1 MIPVTKRETTWS
13 QINTSLTTES
23 TCETAER
30 TLGSERWSGVCSRRK
45 QRWLCINT
53 NEVLCQPI
61 VVCCVVKWHFYKL
74 ASFPVDMT
82 ATMGN
87 FWTSTSVTPTVARRP
102 ISDGPMWV
110 PFASTHSP
118 RLMSWPIGLET
129 EREREREREDGWR
142 MHRAVNVCMFPA
154 VYCEI

>member
-53 NEVLCQPI
+53 NEVLCQPMTPHRC
-61 VVCCVVKWHFYKL
+61 VLCCEMTLLQACLISCGHDGHHGEFLDLHLCDSHGGQEADLRRAHVSALCKHTL
-74 ASFPVDMT
+74 AALDVMT
-82 ATMGN
+82 D
-87 FWTSTSVTPTVARRP
+87 RP
-102 ISDGPMWV
+102 RDG
-110 PFASTHSP
+110 
-118 RLMSWPIGLET
+118 
-129 EREREREREDGWR
+129 EREREREGGRLKN
-142 MHRAVNVCMFPA
+142 ASCS
-154 VYCEI
+154 